1 MNVSDKDIYE
11 YIVNLAEDKD
21 VINMLSVNQKFNDD
35 SYFKKI
41 LEKRYPLLLSFKP
54 SYETYKRFYL
64 KMVTY
69 LAKLWEEFKIPY
81 IPFKGFGPEEVY
93 KLAIRKP
100 DRIFTILLW
109 DVAEIGEIKLA
120 EYLIDKGGKITL
132 FAYTSAARAGK
143 LDMLKFLIRK
153 FPLPPKWFEN
163 TLQDAKDANQQ
174 NIIDFLVNKME
185 VV

>member
-21 VINMLSVNQKFNDD
+21 VVNMLSVNRKFNDD

-41 LEKRYPLLLSFKP
+41 LEKRYPLLLYLKP

-81 IPFKGFGPEEVY
+81 IPSKNFDPESVY
-93 KLAIRKP
+93 KAAVHKP
-100 DRIFTILLW
+100 DRIFTVLLLYA
-109 DVAEIGEIKLA
+109 AEIGDIKLA

-132 FAYTSAARAGK
+132 FAYNAAATEGK
-143 LDMLKFLIRK
+143 LDMLKFFIRK
-153 FPLPPKWFEN
+153 YPPPYIWLKY
-163 TLQDAKDANQQ
+163 TLEDAKVANKQ
-174 NIIDFLVNKME
+174 NIIDFLVNEME